1 MIHKIPVL
9 LLNYNRPAF
18 SARVLKNLE
27 KIKPEKIYVSI
38 DGNKNDSDDRKKVDA
53 VESLYKSINWQC
65 EYKIKRNPVNLGLR
79 GAVTSALNWFF
90 AENEFGVVLEDD
102 VEFDENFFKYC
113 YRFSKY
119 ESNHMVGA
127 LSGNNLLA
135 HMFTKEV
142 FQPKYLLA
150 RVFHCWGWAT
160 WRSRWLNYDDNI
172 ENDDY
177 FFDKVMPEYLNH
189 DLPLINF
196 WNGIRAALRENVFD
210 TWAFRY
216 ILSSWRHD
224 LYFLTPPSNL
234 TTNYGFVADS
244 THTSATPFY
253 IPSMTIGEFQE
264 FSDEEYEIL
273 PSPAFEKF
281 EEKFLLGIDRS
292 PLLL

>member
-1 MIHKIPVL
+1 
-9 LLNYNRPAF
+9 
-18 SARVLKNLE
+18 
-27 KIKPEKIYVSI
+27 
-38 DGNKNDSDDRKKVDA
+38 
-53 VESLYKSINWQC
+53 
-65 EYKIKRNPVNLGLR
+65 
-79 GAVTSALNWFF
+79 
-90 AENEFGVVLEDD
+90 
-102 VEFDENFFKYC
+102 
-113 YRFSKY
+113 
-119 ESNHMVGA
+119 
-127 LSGNNLLA
+127 
-135 HMFTKEV
+135 
-142 FQPKYLLA
+142 
-150 RVFHCWGWAT
+150 
-160 WRSRWLNYDDNI
+160 
-172 ENDDY
+172 
-177 FFDKVMPEYLNH
+177 MPEYLNH

-253 IPSMTIGEFQE
+253 IPSMTISEFQE